1 MVTRN
6 QQFQSAQSPCH
17 IREFDNS
24 GLHEATRLDVLGRGC
39 TTGRVYAR
47 PMTAQGRRTREEIAT
62 RLQKSVGDLTTA
74 ALARMERDM
83 PWFRQLSA
91 ENRSWISLIVQ
102 AGINAFV
109 AWYRE
114 PTPSSPV
121 SAEVFGAAPRAL
133 TGVVSLHQTVEMVR
147 TSIEVVED
155 NLGEAVGEEDAAS
168 VREAVVRYAREV
180 AFATAEVYAKA
191 AEMRGAWDARLEALV
206 VDSVLR
212 AEADE
217 TVRSRASALGWQ
229 ARGDV
234 AVVLGRVRENDESDR
249 DRESTIDGVRRA
261 ARHTGLDALCA
272 VQGDRLVVV
281 LGGVDDPDKAGAA
294 VAGHFGD
301 GPVVVGPV
309 VPDLVQAHISA
320 RAAVAGLRAAPGW
333 PDAPRPVTADDLLP
347 ERALSGDGHAR
358 RQLVTSVYKPLVEAG
373 SAILDTV
380 SSFLDHGGSIEAT
393 ARAMFVHANTVR
405 YRLRRAADVTGLT
418 VTDPRDAYTYRVA
431 LTLGRLHP
439 PETTTS
445 TPL

>member
-1 MVTRN
+1 MTSPRRRSRA
-6 QQFQSAQSPCH
+6 QIARQLQS
-17 IREFDNS
+17 
-24 GLHEATRLDVLGRGC
+24 
-39 TTGRVYAR
+39 
-47 PMTAQGRRTREEIAT
+47 
-62 RLQKSVGDLTTA
+62 SVGDLTAA

-102 AGINAFV
+102 AGINSFI
-109 AWYRE
+109 AWYRDPDE
-114 PTPSSPV
+114 SAPLT
-121 SAEVFGAAPRAL
+121 AEVFGAAPQAL

-147 TSIEVVED
+147 LTIEVVED
-155 NLGEAVGEEDAAS
+155 NLVTAVGEEDAPP

-217 TVRSRASALGWQ
+217 SVRSRASALGWQ

-234 AVVLGRVRENDESDR
+234 AVVLGRVPQPVQEGPAPA
-249 DRESTIDGVRRA
+249 RESIIDEVRRS
-261 ARHTGLDALCA
+261 ARHVGLDALCA

-281 LGGVDDPDKAGAA
+281 LGGVDNPDKAGASITR
-294 VAGHFGD
+294 HFGD
-301 GPVVVGPV
+301 GPVVVGPLV
-309 VPDLVQAHISA
+309 EDLVQAHISA
-320 RAAVAGLRAAPGW
+320 RAATAGLRAAPGW

-358 RQLVTSVYKPLVEAG
+358 RQLVTTVYQPLLEAG
-373 SAILDTV
+373 SSTLDTV

-405 YRLRRAADVTGLT
+405 YRLRRAADITGLT
-418 VTDPRDAYTYRVA
+418 PNDPRDAYTYRLA

-439 PETTTS
+439 PETAPS
-445 TPL
+445 TVL

>member
-1 MVTRN
+1 
-6 QQFQSAQSPCH
+6 
-17 IREFDNS
+17 
-24 GLHEATRLDVLGRGC
+24 
-39 TTGRVYAR
+39 
-47 PMTAQGRRTREEIAT
+47 
-62 RLQKSVGDLTTA
+62 
-74 ALARMERDM
+74 M
-83 PWFRQLSA
+83 PWFRELSA
-91 ENRSWISLIVQ
+91 ENRSWIGLIVQ

-114 PTPSSPV
+114 PKPDSPT
-121 SAEVFGAAPRAL
+121 AEVFGAAPRAL

-147 TSIEVVED
+147 MTIEVVEE
-155 NLGEAVGEEDAAS
+155 NLVEAVGEEDAPS
-168 VREAVVRYAREV
+168 VQEAVVRYAREV
-180 AFATAEVYAKA
+180 AFATAEVYARA

-212 AEADE
+212 AEADD

-229 ARGDV
+229 SRGDV
-234 AVVLGRVRENDESDR
+234 AVVLGRVPARMNGESDR
-249 DRESTIDGVRRA
+249 DRESAVDEVRRS
-261 ARHTGLDALCA
+261 ARHMGLDALCA

-281 LGGVDDPDKAGAA
+281 LGGVDNPDKAGASI
-294 VAGHFGD
+294 AGHFGD

-320 RAAVAGLRAAPGW
+320 RSAVAGLRAAPGW

-358 RQLVTSVYKPLVEAG
+358 RQLVMAVYKPLKQAG
-373 SAILDTV
+373 SATLDTV

-418 VTDPRDAYTYRVA
+418 ATDPRDAYTYRVA
-431 LTLGRLHP
+431 LTLGRLLP
-439 PETTTS
+439 PESAPSTS
-445 TPL
+445 L

>member
-1 MVTRN
+1 M
-6 QQFQSAQSPCH
+6 A
-17 IREFDNS
+17 
-24 GLHEATRLDVLGRGC
+24 GRG
-39 TTGRVYAR
+39 
-47 PMTAQGRRTREEIAT
+47 TREEIAA
-62 RLQKSVGDLTTA
+62 RLHKSVGDLTTA
-74 ALARMERDM
+74 ALARMDREM
-83 PWFRQLSA
+83 PWFGQLSA

-102 AGINAFV
+102 SGINAFV
-109 AWYRE
+109 SWYRD
-114 PTPSSPV
+114 PTPGSPI
-121 SAEVFGAAPRAL
+121 SAEVFGAAPREL

-147 TSIEVVED
+147 LSIEVVED
-155 NLGEAVGEEDAAS
+155 NLGAAVGEKDAPS
-168 VREAVVRYAREV
+168 VREAVIRYAREV

-191 AEMRGAWDARLEALV
+191 AEQRGAWDARLEALV

-217 TVRSRASALGWQ
+217 TVRSRASALGWR
-229 ARGDV
+229 ARGEV
-234 AVVLGRVRENDESDR
+234 TVVLGRVPDGHASDR
-249 DRESTIDGVRRA
+249 DRESTIDGVRRS
-261 ARHTGLDALCA
+261 ARHLGLDVLCA
-272 VQGDRLVVV
+272 IQGDRLVVV
-281 LGGVDDPDKAGAA
+281 LGGVDNPDKAGGGI
-294 VAGHFGD
+294 AGHFGE

-333 PDAPRPVTADDLLP
+333 PDAPRPVTAADLLP

-358 RQLVTSVYKPLVEAG
+358 RQLVMDVYKPLLDAG

-418 VTDPRDAYTYRVA
+418 ATAPRDAYTYRVA

-439 PETTTS
+439 PETPTTS
-445 TPL
+445 TL

>member
-1 MVTRN
+1 MTSSRR
-6 QQFQSAQSPCH
+6 SRAQ
-17 IREFDNS
+17 I
-24 GLHEATRLDVLGRGC
+24 
-39 TTGRVYAR
+39 AR
-47 PMTAQGRRTREEIAT
+47 

-74 ALARMERDM
+74 ALGRMERDM

-102 AGINAFV
+102 AGISSFIT
-109 AWYRE
+109 WYRE
-114 PTPSSPV
+114 PDQTAPV
-121 SAEVFGAAPRAL
+121 TAEVFGAAPRAL
-133 TGVVSLHQTVEMVR
+133 AGVVSLHQTVEMVR
-147 TSIEVVED
+147 VSIEVVED
-155 NLGEAVGEEDAAS
+155 NLATAVGEEDAPS

-217 TVRSRASALGWQ
+217 SVRSRASALGWQ
-229 ARGDV
+229 SRGDV
-234 AVVLGRVRENDESDR
+234 AVVLGRVPRPVQEGAAPA
-249 DRESTIDGVRRA
+249 RESIIDEVRRS
-261 ARHTGLDALCA
+261 ARHVGLDALCA

-281 LGGVDDPDKAGAA
+281 LGGVDNPDKAGAS
-294 VAGHFGD
+294 VAGHFGE

-309 VPDLVQAHISA
+309 VADLVQAHVSA
-320 RAAVAGLRAAPGW
+320 RAATAGLRAAPGW

-358 RQLVTSVYKPLVEAG
+358 RELVTSVYQPLLEAG
-373 SAILDTV
+373 SSTLDTV
-380 SSFLDHGGSIEAT
+380 STFLDHGGSIEAT
-393 ARAMFVHANTVR
+393 ARAMYVHANTVR

-418 VTDPRDAYTYRVA
+418 PGNPRDAYTYRLA

-439 PETTTS
+439 PESAS
-445 TPL
+445 TAGL